1 MGGTGDYRSTVRFGY
16 AGYLPAYVQIGIN
29 LYSVSNTMTARAGS
43 VFKAHNVAYA
53 LEKIGDFFRGS
64 GSGILAGWPE
74 TSAKIIVEALEEL
87 SENVR
92 NAGMTAEATAIPMAL
107 YTARELQKY
116 LRPERSDILNQ
127 DAGRVYYRCLRSVI
141 RELSQI
147 DKDTAPRMNA
157 K

>member
-1 MGGTGDYRSTVRFGY
+1 
-16 AGYLPAYVQIGIN
+16 
-29 LYSVSNTMTARAGS
+29 MTARAGS

>member
-1 MGGTGDYRSTVRFGY
+1 MSHTV
-16 AGYLPAYVQIGIN
+16 
-29 LYSVSNTMTARAGS
+29 TARAGS

-53 LEKIGDFFRGS
+53 MEKIGDFFRGS

-87 SENVR
+87 AENVR
-92 NAGMTAEATAIPMAL
+92 NAGMAVEATAIPMAL

-116 LRPERSDILNQ
+116 LRPERSDIPNR
-127 DAGRVYYRCLRSVI
+127 DAARVYYRCLRSLI
-141 RELSQI
+141 RELSHI
-147 DKDTAPRMNA
+147 DTESAQRVSA